1 MDNTDFFSEVWQIRL
16 EVESRSRKYSPKT
29 LQSYLYY
36 NREFCRFGKKPPEKM
51 SKDDVTS
58 YLAYLNGT
66 NEMSASS
73 LNLAISALKFFYHQ
87 VLHTFIVFEQKRPR
101 EDKKL
106 PAVLSGAEVVAVLS
120 ALENLKHRLLLTLTY
135 SSGLRVSEAVSLK
148 FSDID
153 FGRRTV
159 LIRNGKG
166 RKDRYTMLSDKAVML
181 LAEYCKS
188 LRAADWVFPGLP
200 ATTHLSVRSAQR
212 IFEQALAKAGIAKQ
226 ASIHSLRHSFATH
239 LMEQGTELRYIQKL
253 LGHSS
258 VKTTERYTHV
268 AKRSVLSVKSPLDML

>member
-1 MDNTDFFSEVWQIRL
+1 MENTEFFSAMWQIRV
-16 EVESRSRKYSPKT
+16 EMESRSRKYSPKT
-29 LQSYLYY
+29 LQSYLHY
-36 NREFCRFGKKPPEKM
+36 NREFCRYRKKPPEKM
-51 SKDDVTS
+51 TKDDVTA
-58 YLAYLNGT
+58 YLAYLDSDHVF
-66 NEMSASS
+66 SAAT

-106 PAVLSGAEVVAVLS
+106 PSVLSGAEIVALLS

-135 SSGLRVSEAVSLK
+135 SSGLRVSEVVSLK

-166 RKDRYTMLSDKAVML
+166 RKDRYTMLSDKAIVL

-188 LRAADWVFPGLP
+188 LCSVDWIFPGLP
-200 ATTHLSVRSAQR
+200 VTTHLSVRSAQR
-212 IFEQALAKAGIAKQ
+212 IFEQALAKAGIVKQ

-239 LMEQGTELRYIQKL
+239 LLESGTDIRYIQKL

-258 VKTTERYTHV
+258 LKTTERYTHV
-268 AKRSVLSVKSPLDML
+268 AKRTVLKVKSPLDML

>member
-1 MDNTDFFSEVWQIRL
+1 
-16 EVESRSRKYSPKT
+16 
-29 LQSYLYY
+29 
-36 NREFCRFGKKPPEKM
+36 
-51 SKDDVTS
+51 
-58 YLAYLNGT
+58 
-66 NEMSASS
+66 MSASS

-166 RKDRYTMLSDKAVML
+166 RKDRYTMLSDKAVLL

-188 LRAADWVFPGLP
+188 LHAADWVFPGQP
-200 ATTHLSVRSAQR
+200 ATAHLSTRSAQR